1 MVVSILWTR
10 KLKFRER
17 RKCII
22 TVEIS
27 NGKAFHFCLFCSM
40 LSQQD
45 AHGFVGNHLEDGF
58 EEARLSKVAPTENL
72 VEYLLKL
79 KNSVMLPS

>member
-27 NGKAFHFCLFCSM
+27 NGKAFNFCLFCSM

-45 AHGFVGNHLEDGF
+45 AHGFVGNHLEQMNTDGLG
-58 EEARLSKVAPTENL
+58 RDHQGLSVP
-72 VEYLLKL
+72 LLR
-79 KNSVMLPS
+79 V